1 MSKYTINQKN
11 KVFKK
16 LKKINITTEKDIL
29 NLKVAD
35 LKKMKQTERGNS
47 ITNTD
52 LEIIWLMQEEIE
64 KKRLLEFFINE
75 EEENGE
81 NN

>member
-11 KVFKK
+11 KLFKK

-35 LKKMKQTERGNS
+35 LKKMKQTEKGNS

-52 LEIIWLMQEEIE
+52 LEIIWLMQEAIE

>member
-35 LKKMKQTERGNS
+35 LKKLETNS
-47 ITNTD
+47 
-52 LEIIWLMQEEIE
+52 
-64 KKRLLEFFINE
+64 KRK
-75 EEENGE
+75 
-81 NN
+81 

>member
-29 NLKVAD
+29 NLKVVD
-35 LKKMKQTERGNS
+35 LKKLKQTEKGNS

-52 LEIIWLMQEEIE
+52 LEIIWLMQDAIE

-81 NN
+81 NS